1 MRFFIFI
8 SYLFTAH
15 FSHAQIIPIHDYW
28 NREIERHQLKNA
40 NGFAT
45 SYKPLLQS
53 QTRFGQ
59 FDSQIQD
66 SAKYYWNINRILF
79 RDHWLTYKK
88 EDVYITA
95 DPWVDFSFYRDQSNK
110 DHNQRVGKQYN
121 NSRGIWVKGNI
132 GNSFSFHTA
141 FSENQSVFPYFMSSM
156 SDSLE
161 VIPGMGRFK
170 AFKKNGYDY
179 AVSNSSIQIEPH
191 SKLQI
196 SLSYGKQFIG
206 SGYRSI
212 LLSDA
217 AMSYPFA
224 SLRYS
229 GKWFTY
235 LSSAALLQEQQRLP
249 LGSTSESL
257 FKRKIGTWNLLILT
271 PHPNVELG
279 ILESVLYQTWTPKGH
294 ESPHY
299 SFYIPIVGA
308 RSAFANDNVSST
320 LYGINLKWNAFHQFT
335 LYGQYGWINNKTKS
349 YGIQSGVL
357 YSNFLIKNLDVRIEY
372 NGTGKYMYSYS
383 QDLLSY
389 TQQQQT
395 LGHPAGGDMKEWLV
409 RVDYTK
415 KRFLFHGDIH
425 QINQTLSSGADPYQQ
440 SFFIGSTG
448 TRSMLQWQ
456 LQAGC
461 LINPKVHLC
470 FWLGYTQR
478 NDIRKMSTVSEGANY
493 NASLFTINL
502 SSTLNSRYFDF

>member
-8 SYLFTAH
+8 LVLFTTQL
-15 FSHAQIIPIHDYW
+15 SSAQIIPIHDYW

-40 NGFAT
+40 KGFST

-53 QTRFGQ
+53 HTDFKK
-59 FDSQIQD
+59 FDSQRVD
-66 SAKYYWNINRILF
+66 SAIYYWNINRILF
-79 RDHWLTYKK
+79 RDHWLTYQK
-88 EDVYITA
+88 ENVHIMA
-95 DPWVDFSFYRDQSNK
+95 DPWVDFSYFKDPLNRDYNHKVS
-110 DHNQRVGKQYN
+110 RQYN
-121 NSRGIWVKGNI
+121 NSRGIWIQGNI

-141 FSENQSVFPYFMSSM
+141 FSENQSIFPFYMSAI

-161 VIPGMGRFK
+161 VIPGWGRFK
-170 AFKKNGYDY
+170 AFKKYGYDY

-224 SLRYS
+224 SIRYS

-235 LSSAALLQEQQRLP
+235 LSSAALLQEQERLP

-257 FKRKIGTWNLLILT
+257 FKRKMGTWNFLIVT
-271 PHPNVELG
+271 PLPTIEVG
-279 ILESVLYQTWTPKGH
+279 FLESVLYEIWTPQGRK
-294 ESPHY
+294 SPHY
-299 SFYIPIVGA
+299 SSYIPVIGA
-308 RSAFANDNVSST
+308 RSFLSDQNTAST
-320 LYGINLKWNAFHQFT
+320 LYGLNLKWNAFHQFT
-335 LYGQYGWINNKTKS
+335 LYGQYGWLNNKTKS
-349 YGIQSGVL
+349 YGIQSGIL
-357 YSNFLIKNLDVRIEY
+357 YSNFLIKNLDIRIEY
-372 NGTGKYMYSYS
+372 NSTSAFMYSS
-383 QDLLSY
+383 AQDLLSY
-389 TQQQQT
+389 TQQQQA
-395 LGHPAGGDMKEWLV
+395 LGHPAGGDMQEWSV
-409 RVDYTK
+409 RVDYTR

-425 QINQTLSSGADPYQQ
+425 QINQTLSHGADPYQQ
-440 SFFIGSTG
+440 SFFIGSSG
-448 TRSMLQWQ
+448 SRSMLQWQ
-456 LQAGC
+456 LKAGC

-478 NDIRKMSTVSEGANY
+478 NDIRKMSAISEESKF

-502 SSTLNSRYFDF
+502 SSTLNSQYFDF

>member
-8 SYLFTAH
+8 LVLLTTHISTA
-15 FSHAQIIPIHDYW
+15 QVIPIHDYW
-28 NREIERHQLKNA
+28 NREIERHQLKDSR
-40 NGFAT
+40 GYAT
-45 SYKPLLQS
+45 SFKPLLQS
-53 QTRFGQ
+53 QTHFGK
-59 FDSQIQD
+59 FDSQIKD

-88 EDVYITA
+88 EDVNITA
-95 DPWVDFSFYRDQSNK
+95 DPWVDFSFYQDQLNRDYNNK
-110 DHNQRVGKQYN
+110 IGKQYN
-121 NSRGIWVKGNI
+121 NSRGIWVQGKI

-141 FSENQSVFPYFMSSM
+141 FSENQSVFPFYMNGM
-156 SDSLE
+156 SDSLQ

-170 AFKKNGYDY
+170 AFKKFGYDY

-191 SKLQI
+191 SKIQI
-196 SLSYGKQFIG
+196 SLSYGKQWIG

-224 SLRYS
+224 HIRYS

-235 LSSAALLQEQQRLP
+235 VSSLALLQEQQRLP

-257 FKRKIGTWNLLILT
+257 FKRKIGSWNFLILT
-271 PHPNVELG
+271 PHPTIELG
-279 ILESVLYQTWTPKGH
+279 FLESVLYQIWTPQGR

-299 SFYIPIVGA
+299 SLYIPTIGV
-308 RSAFANDNVSST
+308 RSYFADNNSSST

-335 LYGQYGWINNKTKS
+335 LYGQYGWLNNKTKS
-349 YGIQSGVL
+349 YGIQSGIL
-357 YSNFLIKNLDVRIEY
+357 YSNFLIKNFDIRIEY
-372 NGTGKYMYSYS
+372 NSTSAFMYSS
-383 QDLLSY
+383 AQDLLSY

-395 LGHPAGGDMKEWLV
+395 LGHPSGGDMQEWLV
-409 RVDYTK
+409 RVDFSK

-425 QINQTLSSGADPYQQ
+425 QINQLLSDASNPYQQ
-440 SFFIGSTG
+440 SFFVGSYG
-448 TRSMLQWQ
+448 TRSLLQWQ

-461 LINPKVHLC
+461 IINPKVHLC
-470 FWLGYTQR
+470 FWLGYLQR
-478 NDIRKMSTVSEGANY
+478 SDIRKMNTISEGSNY